1 MMLSTY
7 DLHGG
12 AAKASFKLFKE
23 LIKRSGIE
31 ILMYVQY
38 KDSKYKQVVR
48 SCGFVNL
55 FKHKLVLFG
64 EVLLK
69 VLFPSR
75 MRVWQSFA
83 LWSSFDKRVVN
94 DFRPDVVCVNW
105 VGNGFMKPED
115 IKQLS
120 KYRVIWIFHDM
131 WPILGSEHFDYGNQG
146 STVIEKYLL
155 RRKVRIWNESDFLV
169 VTPSSWLT
177 KVVNDTGIFGE
188 KRIKTIN
195 NGLDTSLF
203 RPMSKVMAR
212 KYLKLPMNKK
222 VILFG
227 AYKANSDERKGGVYL
242 VEALKKV
249 IIKFCKKKEEVCLIT
264 FGYKGKGFFVEEGV
278 EVINFGIINEERL
291 LVKLFS
297 AADITVAPSIQESF
311 GQVAAESLS
320 CGTPVVA
327 FNTSGLRDVVDHKK
341 TGYLAKCFSSNDLAK
356 GITYILSLE
365 NSQKDRMQTECRK
378 VALKR
383 FSLKKYTDSY
393 CDLFNQ
399 ILKSK

>member
-1 MMLSTY
+1 MLSTY
-7 DLHGG
+7 DVHGG
-12 AAKASFKLFKE
+12 AAKASFNLFKE
-23 LIKRSGIE
+23 LINRNGIE
-31 ILMYVQY
+31 ILMYVQN
-38 KDSKYKQVVR
+38 KNSNCKQVIR
-48 SCGFVNL
+48 SGGLINFLKKTFAVS
-55 FKHKLVLFG
+55 G
-64 EVLLK
+64 ELLLK
-69 VLFPSR
+69 VVFPSKIG
-75 MRVWQSFA
+75 VWQSFA
-83 LWSSFDKRVVN
+83 LWSSFDIKVVD
-94 DFRPDVVCVNW
+94 DFKPDLVCINW
-105 VGNGFMKPED
+105 IGNGFMKPED

-120 KYRVIWIFHDM
+120 KYKVIWIFHDM
-131 WPILGSEHFDYGNQG
+131 WPILGSEHFYYGNQE
-146 STVIEKYLL
+146 SSAIEKYLL
-155 RRKVRIWNESDFLV
+155 KRKVQIWNKSDFLV

-177 KVVNDTGIFGE
+177 KVVNNTGIFDK

-203 RPMSKVMAR
+203 RPISKVMAR

-227 AYKANSDERKGGVYL
+227 AYKANSDKRKGKTYL
-242 VEALKKV
+242 VDAFKK
-249 IIKFCKKKEEVCLIT
+249 IIKKCYKNKEKISLIT

-278 EVINFGIINEERL
+278 EIINFGIINDERL

-297 AADITVAPSIQESF
+297 AADTTVIPSMQESF

-327 FNTSGLRDVVDHKK
+327 FNTSGLKDVVDHKK
-341 TGYLAKCFSSNDLAK
+341 TGYLAKCYSSNDLAK
-356 GITYILSLE
+356 GLTYILNLD
-365 NSQKDRMQTECRK
+365 NSQKDRMQIECRK

-393 CDLFNQ
+393 CDLFSQ

>member
-1 MMLSTY
+1 MLSTY

-31 ILMYVQY
+31 ISMYVQY
-38 KDSKYKQVVR
+38 KDSRYKQVVR
-48 SCGFVNL
+48 SSEFINL
-55 FKHKLVLFG
+55 FKHNLVLFG
-64 EVLLK
+64 EVVLK
-69 VLFPSR
+69 VLFPSK
-75 MRVWQSFA
+75 MKVWQSFA
-83 LWSSFDKRVVN
+83 LWSSFDKRVVD
-94 DFRPDVVCVNW
+94 DFRPDIVCVNW

-115 IKQLS
+115 INQLS
-120 KYRVIWIFHDM
+120 KYRVIWVFHDM
-131 WPILGSEHFDYGNQG
+131 WPILGSEHFDYDNQE
-146 STVIEKYLL
+146 SSAIEKCLL
-155 RRKVRIWNESDFLV
+155 NRKVQIWNKSDFLV
-169 VTPSSWLT
+169 VTPSSWMT
-177 KVVNDTGIFGE
+177 KVVNDTGFFN
-188 KRIKTIN
+188 KKKIKTIN
-195 NGLDTSLF
+195 TGLDTSLF

-212 KYLKLPMNKK
+212 KFLKLPINKK

-227 AYKANSDERKGGVYL
+227 AYKANRDQRKGRIYL
-242 VEALKKV
+242 AEALKKV
-249 IIKFCKKKEEVCLIT
+249 IKTLYKKKEAVCLIT
-264 FGYKGKGFFVEEGV
+264 FGYKGKAFFVDQEV

-297 AADITVAPSIQESF
+297 AADITVTPSIQETF

-327 FNTSGLRDVVDHKK
+327 FNSSGLRDVIDHKK

-356 GITYILSLE
+356 GITYILNLN
-365 NSQKDRMQTECRK
+365 NSKKNRMQTECRK

-399 ILKSK
+399 ILKNK